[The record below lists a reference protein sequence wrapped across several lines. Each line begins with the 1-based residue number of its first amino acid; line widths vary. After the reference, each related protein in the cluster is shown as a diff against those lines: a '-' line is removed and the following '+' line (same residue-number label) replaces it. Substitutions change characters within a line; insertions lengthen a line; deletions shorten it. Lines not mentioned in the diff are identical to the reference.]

1 VLHCIF
7 VQTPNSPV
15 AAGSSGG
22 RKNSKRIILACQG
35 TTQSSSEVY
44 DFYRMCMCSL
54 IYTIH
59 CFVLQ
64 ISLGGMGY
72 VPLNM
77 LGTIQVLHFIS
88 CIISLFP
95 TQVELISGHILSVS
109 EDCRTTS
116 RSEGEQYYL

>member
-1 VLHCIF
+1 
-7 VQTPNSPV
+7 
-15 AAGSSGG
+15 
-22 RKNSKRIILACQG
+22 
-35 TTQSSSEVY
+35 
-44 DFYRMCMCSL
+44 
-54 IYTIH
+54 
-59 CFVLQ
+59 VLQ

-88 CIISLFP
+88 CIISLFFP
-95 TQVELISGHILSVS
+95 THVELISGHILSVS